1 MNVGLCSPRPI
12 LESCRLDGHEYQIDP
27 YVGCEHDCRY
37 CYALNRAESDW
48 TRRILVH
55 PDLERRLA
63 FELENVAPQSIY
75 LGMNSD
81 PYQPVEETRLQTR
94 RVLEML
100 VDRGFSVCVLT
111 KSPRIVRDVDLF
123 LEMPDAY
130 LGVSIAFGDETD
142 RRRFEPA
149 APPNE
154 ARVHA
159 LRTLK
164 SAGLRT
170 YVLVCPVMPHITDV
184 ERIVA
189 DIAGWVEHA
198 YVYRLR
204 MERETDVNW
213 RNVER
218 VLKRHYPDLVDA
230 YRGAAFSDVDPY
242 WRDLR
247 SRLAALAPPDSV
259 ELSIEV

>member
-1 MNVGLCSPRPI
+1 M
-12 LESCRLDGHEYQIDP
+12 
-27 YVGCEHDCRY
+27 
-37 CYALNRAESDW
+37 
-48 TRRILVH
+48 
-55 PDLERRLA
+55 
-63 FELENVAPQSIY
+63 
-75 LGMNSD
+75 
-81 PYQPVEETRLQTR
+81 
-94 RVLEML
+94 
-100 VDRGFSVCVLT
+100 
-111 KSPRIVRDVDLF
+111 RDVDLF

-130 LGVSIAFGDETD
+130 LGVSIAFDDEAD
-142 RRRFEPA
+142 RRRFEPTS
-149 APPNE
+149 PPNE
-154 ARVHA
+154 ARVDA

-164 SAGLRT
+164 DAGLRT
-170 YVLVCPVMPHITDV
+170 YVPVCPVMPHITDV